1 MRTQRVVMC
10 RIKDPGQG
18 FSLEELKHTALANPP
33 DNPFLHMAVREERG
47 MRPGGFGILMAKK
60 LVDEL
65 LYNEQGNEVLLVK
78 YLDKSAES
86 QAG

>member
-1 MRTQRVVMC
+1 
-10 RIKDPGQG
+10 
-18 FSLEELKHTALANPP
+18 
-33 DNPFLHMAVREERG
+33 
-47 MRPGGFGILMAKK
+47 MAKK

-78 YLDKSAES
+78 YLDKSGES